1 MIKKLFP
8 IIIVLSIISAASE
21 SYAGSFV
28 SAAGT
33 IVEIGGQIT
42 IQTSTGILLT
52 CDADTARYEMT
63 TGLPYAGEIIKGQTV
78 LLVYKPGLKEGLV
91 QAEYILFNPDHPMAA
106 DIETCLQFSNDVGF
120 LSDDGYM
127 LYTDSNTEI
136 TDSLGKKTELRV
148 GQYVLGWFRENVYKD
163 INSAIL
169 QKAVVINIADGV
181 HTNKQIT
188 ITETG
193 DVLLDDGPIA
203 KLDEFQAEFS
213 RRNNMAPIRPI
224 AEALGYTVIWE
235 PDRTIR
241 VIKEDYSLNF
251 NVDDEFYQ
259 LNDKFVNFSGKC
271 FTMFNDRIFAD
282 FSVINALIN

>member
-106 DIETCLQFSNDVGF
+106 DIETCLQFSNDEGF

-259 LNDKFVNFSGKC
+259 LNNKFVNFSGKC